1 MPSGIVH
8 TSFAKGFITM
18 KFISNRAVI
27 ISLFAVFLLSD
38 AASAAESAD
47 KIIKRAVR
55 AMGGEKALKR
65 VNSRQTRGTVTRLRD
80 EAAGSYQTGT
90 MQPDFYALTFD
101 VAGFEISAGFNGKSG
116 WRRDSREG
124 LRTLTGLDIAAFQ
137 AEAAYRNL
145 GLINYKKQ
153 KSKITY
159 AGQTAIKEK
168 PAHAVL
174 LTTNRGVKIKLYFD
188 AASSLLVR
196 EEIGDAR
203 VFEYF
208 DYRPVAGIM
217 EPFAVTLREAGETYS
232 IKIEEVLHNQSIAR
246 RVFDY
251 PKISNE
257 PLPDFASLLA
267 RVKDHQKELDQLLE
281 KYGYKET
288 VSSRQIDKQGVFSEK
303 ENETYEISFFRGFR
317 IRRLVAKGGKLLSSS
332 DQAKEDRRIEKL
344 VKDLEAG
351 KDIDDPFKNRRLN
364 IADLLRACR
373 FINPRRERFRQ
384 RDVIVSDFEPDQAF
398 KPSTTYEGFW
408 HKVTGSIWIDA
419 ADLQVA
425 RVEFT
430 LLKPFN
436 VGGGIF
442 FSMRPGARFVIEQA
456 RFAEEI
462 WLPTYTEVSFSARAM
477 LFAGLGINRTVRY
490 EDYRRFNVKAEEEI
504 KPPVEKPSKP

>member
-1 MPSGIVH
+1 
-8 TSFAKGFITM
+8 M
-18 KFISNRAVI
+18 KFRSDRVVI
-27 ISLFAVFLLSD
+27 ISLFVLLSLSG

-65 VNSRQTRGTVTRLRD
+65 INSRQSRGTITRLRD
-80 EAAGSYQTGT
+80 EAAGSYQTAT
-90 MQPDFYALTFD
+90 MQPDFYALVFD
-101 VAGFEISAGFNGKSG
+101 VSGFEIASGFNGKSG

-124 LRTLTGLDIAAFQ
+124 LRTLTGSDIAAFQ

-145 GLINYKKQ
+145 GLLNYKKQ

-159 AGQTAIKEK
+159 AGQMTLKEK

-188 AASSLLVR
+188 AASGLLVR
-196 EEIGDAR
+196 EEIGEGAR
-203 VFEYF
+203 IFEYS
-208 DYRPVAGIM
+208 DYRPVAGIV
-217 EPFAVTLREAGETYS
+217 EPFGVTLQEAGETYS
-232 IKIEEVLHNQSIAR
+232 IKIEEFLHNQSIAR
-246 RVFDY
+246 SVFDY

-288 VSSRQIDKQGVFSEK
+288 VSSREINKQGVFTEK

-317 IRRLVAKGGKLLSSS
+317 IRRLVAKGGKPLSES

-351 KDIDDPFKNRRLN
+351 KDVDDPFKNRRLN
-364 IADLLRACR
+364 IGDLLRACR
-373 FINPRRERFRQ
+373 FVNPRRERFRQ
-384 RDVIVSDFEPDQAF
+384 RDVIVSDFEPDQSF

-430 LLKPFN
+430 LLKAFN
-436 VGGGIF
+436 VGGGLF

-456 RFAEEI
+456 RFAEEV

-490 EDYRRFNVKAEEEI
+490 EDYRRFNVKAEEQI
-504 KPPVEKPSKP
+504 KPPDEKPNKP